1 MHKAGS
7 LPPETRTLL
16 DGCTVDR
23 RRRLFRGSASETGE
37 LSCAHDEP
45 TGTHNRAKLPHQIAL
60 GAAMKGRPKP
70 TDTLSGVFQPHR
82 LRLMQAV
89 RIASHPPMGADLPVP
104 AAIPVRR
111 SAPGTERRSSSSRPS
126 KSRSAP
132 VRTGANRAP
141 RSPIVLAS
149 KHVSDGYSSY
159 AYTSRTWRQCR
170 LGSRADGCCA

>member
-89 RIASHPPMGADLPVP
+89 RIASTQRCRPRHLRTPPSGRDAALPDCRDLLP
-104 AAIPVRR
+104 
-111 SAPGTERRSSSSRPS
+111 
-126 KSRSAP
+126 
-132 VRTGANRAP
+132 
-141 RSPIVLAS
+141 
-149 KHVSDGYSSY
+149 
-159 AYTSRTWRQCR
+159 
-170 LGSRADGCCA
+170 